1 MAMGAK
7 KDANDADETKQSAML
22 LAEATDRFEALFIE
36 TVQAALGPILVGTK
50 E

>member
-22 LAEATDRFEALFIE
+22 LVEATDRFEALFIE